1 MPRGRRRATTSPATV
16 TNVTALEEE
25 LNKLRQRQTELRQQI
40 RRAKNSQSE
49 IGKLEEKLSNQLA
62 TAKWTAAQIKE
73 LRSDWDEVGFY
84 QSVTARQPA
93 PRGRRRRAV
102 PEEG

>member
-1 MPRGRRRATTSPATV
+1 MPRGRRRATTTPATG

-62 TAKWTAAQIKE
+62 TAKWTAEQIKG
-73 LRSDWDEVGFY
+73 LRSDWNEIDFY
-84 QSVTARQPA
+84 QSVTPRQPA
-93 PRGRRRRAV
+93 PRGRRRRTV